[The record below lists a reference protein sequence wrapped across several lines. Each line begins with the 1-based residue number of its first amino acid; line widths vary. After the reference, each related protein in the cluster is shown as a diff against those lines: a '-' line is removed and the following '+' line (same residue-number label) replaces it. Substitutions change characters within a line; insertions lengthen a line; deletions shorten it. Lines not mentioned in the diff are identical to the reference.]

1 MRSKSMTN
9 WMKRIGGIAALGLIA
24 LAAVW
29 FAWPQPIAVDLATV
43 TKGSMEVTVDDEAKT
58 QVRHVYT
65 MSAPIAGK
73 VLRISP
79 PHHVGDEVAKDETL
93 VAVMQP
99 ATPSFH
105 DVRTHEELLAALSA
119 AEAAVTFAEAEV
131 RRLDAALVY
140 SRTELDRAEKLAKTG
155 AISQGALDKAR
166 FEGDTN
172 EAALAS
178 AKAQVEV
185 RRNEQ
190 AMIQARLGQPA
201 EDVTQSD
208 PACCIQLRAPVSGR
222 ILKIVQESEGMVQPG
237 APLVEIGDPLELQ
250 VVADLLSTD
259 AVQIRPGA
267 AVRIDGWG
275 GTALRGKVTRVDP
288 AGFPKVSALGI
299 EEQRVHTDIDFVDPP
314 EKWSQLG
321 HDYRVIVHVTSWRD
335 DNVLT
340 VPVAALFRM
349 GDDWAVYLAKAGR
362 ARTTVVKIGH
372 RDNKL
377 AEVESGLSEG
387 DRVVLHPS
395 DRVGDGVAVRER
407 SVQ

>member
-1 MRSKSMTN
+1 MTN